1 MFRGGWRAQ
10 IQQNITVLFVSVSS
24 CLRCVLVNLPP
35 IKTMLYPTYGVA
47 SLGKVAVEVTLQL
60 YLFDFYTRILGL
72 SPILAG
78 AAFAVAIL
86 WDALSDVIVAAG
98 LFSARRRGVAYT
110 TVLGVGVVLLAVTT
124 VLLFSPFSAG
134 SSFTLFLHLLVA
146 YVLVNTG
153 MTLLDLP
160 QSSLSA
166 ELSRKAT
173 ERNKLLAARMGFG
186 ILGLAIGSALP
197 GIYLAGI
204 EGEPSLVE
212 LSDSRRVSA
221 YYLGALVLVTGMI
234 TAFGLKKRERLAEH
248 GVVHSVPSLAD
259 VKALFADRAFVQILI
274 AGVIAA
280 IGRTVNAALA
290 LMYYRFVLE
299 LSEAQVTQAIF
310 PVFTLSIV
318 LSIPLWIKLSK
329 RFGKRVPA
337 YISIVGLGVMGIIAY
352 PILPT
357 GLVWPA
363 LIVSAIGGVLCGA
376 VFLVDSMITD
386 LIDADE
392 LSTGKRK
399 ESLYFAV
406 WKSGLKVA
414 RALAFVAIGVG
425 LEWMGLDLSLDVISG
440 AMQWGIILLFGIL
453 VGLCFVLAG
462 YFIYRAE
469 VPNPT
474 E

>member
-1 MFRGGWRAQ
+1 MSLSP
-10 IQQNITVLFVSVSS
+10 IQSYI
-24 CLRCVLVNLPP
+24 
-35 IKTMLYPTYGVA
+35 YPAYGVA

-72 SPILAG
+72 DPILAG
-78 AAFAVAIL
+78 LAFAVAIF
-86 WDALSDVIVAAG
+86 WDALSDLIVSAG
-98 LFSARRRGVAYT
+98 LFTARKRGIAYT
-110 TVLGVGVVLLAVTT
+110 TTLWAGAVLLAVTT
-124 VLLFSPFSAG
+124 VLLFSPLRTDSG
-134 SSFTLFLHLLVA
+134 LYLFLHLLVA

-166 ELSRKAT
+166 ELSRKAV
-173 ERNKLLAARMGFG
+173 ERNKLLASRMGFG

-197 GIYLAGI
+197 GIYLALQNG
-204 EGEPSLVE
+204 EGGNASLA
-212 LSDSRRVSA
+212 DSRRISA
-221 YYLGALVLVTGMI
+221 WALALLVLVTGSL
-234 TAFGLKKRERLAEH
+234 TAFFLKARERATAHEPQSKL
-248 GVVHSVPSLAD
+248 PSLAE
-259 VKALFADRAFVQILI
+259 VKGLFSDHAFVQLLV

-318 LSIPLWIKLSK
+318 LSIPLWIALSK
-329 RFGKRVPA
+329 RYGKRVPA
-337 YISIVGLGVMGIIAY
+337 YVSVGGLGIMGIIAY
-352 PILPT
+352 PLLPES
-357 GLVWPA
+357 LVWPP
-363 LIVSAIGGVLCGA
+363 LIVSLIGGVLCGA

-392 LSTGKRK
+392 ANTGKRK

-414 RALAFVAIGVG
+414 RALAFVVIGLS
-425 LEWMGLDLSLDVISG
+425 LEVIGLDLSLETVSP
-440 AMQWGIILLFGIL
+440 ALQWGIILLFGIF
-453 VGLCFVLAG
+453 VGLCFVVAA
-462 YFIYRAE
+462 YFIYRAQIPE
-469 VPNPT
+469 PA